1 MNTKELFLKN
11 INESIAV
18 KQSLIEQQDIL
29 NSIDTI
35 SNLIIKAFELKQQ
48 LMLCGNGGSAA
59 DSQHLAAE
67 FSGRYY
73 FDRPPLKAIALHTDT
88 SFLTAVAN
96 DFSFDDVY
104 SRMIEAIG
112 VKGDILIGLSTSGN
126 SKNVVNAMS
135 HAKEKGIITV
145 GFTGQAISQMDNYCD
160 YLIKVPS
167 IDTARIQ
174 ESHMIIGHTICE
186 IVEKQMFS

>member
-11 INESIAV
+11 VNESIAV
-18 KQSLIEQQDIL
+18 KQSVLENQDIF
-29 NSIDTI
+29 NTIDVV
-35 SNLIIKAFELKQQ
+35 SKLIIKAFELKQQ

-73 FDRPPLKAIALHTDT
+73 LNRPPLKAVALHTDT
-88 SFLTAVAN
+88 SFLTAVSN
-96 DFSFDDVY
+96 DFSFDNVY
-104 SRMIEAIG
+104 SRMVEAIG
-112 VKGDILIGLSTSGN
+112 SKGDILIGLSTSGN
-126 SKNVVNAMS
+126 SNNVVNAMS
-135 HAKEKGIITV
+135 YAQKKGITTV

-167 IDTARIQ
+167 QDTARIQ
-174 ESHMIIGHTICE
+174 EAHMLIGHSICE
-186 IVEKQMFS
+186 IVETHLFS